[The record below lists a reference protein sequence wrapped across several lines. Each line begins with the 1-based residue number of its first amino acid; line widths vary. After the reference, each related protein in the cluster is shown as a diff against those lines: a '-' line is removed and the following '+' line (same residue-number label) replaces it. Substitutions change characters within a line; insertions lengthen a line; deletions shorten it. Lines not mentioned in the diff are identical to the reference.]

1 MQKSIKNI
9 VRQITLISVVKL
21 IKQDGSIAIGEF
33 LQVELRVKDAEKYK
47 KIKEWGWGRWKGNDL
62 KPYGET
68 HDFDNECIE
77 CHKPMA
83 NRAGRRVIIIL
94 NSYDIFRSN
103 ASCL

>member
-9 VRQITLISVVKL
+9 VRQITLISVIKL
-21 IKQDGSIAIGEF
+21 IKQDGGIATGEF

-62 KPYGET
+62 QPYGET

-83 NRAGRRVIIIL
+83 NRDYVFTSPLYLISQLTKIKKQ
-94 NSYDIFRSN
+94 
-103 ASCL
+103 